1 MDIQS
6 FDFDN
11 LASNPTDVF
20 GEKKT
25 DGTDN
30 RFYKLKRDEN
40 GNGAAIIRFLPD
52 PNMKLMQQI
61 YKINVN
67 NQKGNDR
74 RWVSELSPQ
83 NINQPDPFHKAWAD
97 LWQAGKKEEARK
109 FARQTRYYANILVVK
124 DPATPENE
132 GKVFL
137 LDMSQSLKLMLENAI
152 FPSDADRALGAEPK
166 ALFNPLQGHNFK
178 LVSSKAATSFI
189 TYEKSSVVDAVTSV
203 FDSKEEAV
211 TFIKENC
218 HPLDDF
224 LKPEAYKSYAEL
236 QEKLDYVM
244 FRDAGASIQ
253 TAAKPAGEVVDA
265 TGTTGLTEGQMLQK
279 EQDQSLDKFLNSI

>member
-6 FDFDN
+6 FDFDK
-11 LASNPTDVF
+11 LASSQEQAF
-20 GEKKT
+20 GEKKA
-25 DGTDN
+25 DFGDD

-61 YKINVN
+61 FRINVN
-67 NQKGNDR
+67 NQKGAER

-97 LWQAGKKEEARK
+97 LWQAGKKEEARM
-109 FARQTRYYANILVVK
+109 FARQTRFYTNILVIK
-124 DPATPENE
+124 DPANPANE

-137 LDMSQSLKLMLENAI
+137 LDLSQSLKLMLENAM
-152 FPSDADRALGAEPK
+152 FPSEADRALGAEPK

-178 LVSSKAATSFI
+178 LVSSKAATGFI
-189 TYEKSSVVDAVTSV
+189 TYEKSSVMDPVTSV

-218 HPLDDF
+218 YPLDDF
-224 LKPEAYKSYAEL
+224 LKPEAYKSYEEL
-236 QEKLDYVM
+236 QQKLDYVL
-244 FRDAGASIQ
+244 FRDAPAAT

-265 TGTTGLTEGQMLQK
+265 TGLTEAQLLHK
-279 EQDQSLDKFLNSI
+279 EQSKDLDTFLDTI

>member
-6 FDFDN
+6 FDFDK
-11 LASNPTDVF
+11 LASSQEQAF

-25 DGTDN
+25 EFGDD

-52 PNMKLMQQI
+52 PNMKLLQQL
-61 YKINVN
+61 YRINCN
-67 NQKGNDR
+67 GQKGAER

-83 NINQPDPFHKAWAD
+83 NINQPDPFHKMWAD
-97 LWQAGKKEEARK
+97 LWQAGKKEEARQ
-109 FARQTRYYANILVVK
+109 FARQTRFYTNILVIK
-124 DPATPENE
+124 DPAEPANE

-137 LDMSQSLKLMLENAI
+137 LDLSQSLKLMLENAM
-152 FPSDADRALGAEPK
+152 FPSDADRALGAEAK

-178 LVSSKAATSFI
+178 LVSSKAATGFI

-218 HPLDDF
+218 YPLDDF
-224 LKPEAYKSYAEL
+224 LKPEAYKSYEEL
-236 QEKLDYVM
+236 QQKLEYVM
-244 FRDAGASIQ
+244 FRDGSAAPAT
-253 TAAKPAGEVVDA
+253 TAKAATSEVVDSSN
-265 TGTTGLTEGQMLQK
+265 LTEAQMLHK
-279 EQDQSLDKFLNSI
+279 EQAKDLDSFLDTI

>member
-6 FDFDN
+6 FDFDK
-11 LASNPTDVF
+11 LASSQEQAF
-20 GEKKT
+20 GEKKA
-25 DGTDN
+25 DFGDD

-61 YKINVN
+61 FRINVN
-67 NQKGNDR
+67 NQKGAER

-97 LWQAGKKEEARK
+97 LWQAGKKEEARM
-109 FARQTRYYANILVVK
+109 FARQTRFYTNILVIK
-124 DPATPENE
+124 DPANPANE

-137 LDMSQSLKLMLENAI
+137 LDLSQSLKLMLENAM
-152 FPSDADRALGAEPK
+152 FPSEADRALGAEPK

-178 LVSSKAATSFI
+178 LVSSKAATGFI

-218 HPLDDF
+218 YPLDDF
-224 LKPEAYKSYAEL
+224 LKPEAYKSYEEL
-236 QEKLDYVM
+236 QEKLNYVM
-244 FRDAGASIQ
+244 FHDTPA
-253 TAAKPAGEVVDA
+253 TAQSAKSAEVVDA
-265 TGTTGLTEGQMLQK
+265 TGLTEAQILHK
-279 EQDQSLDKFLNSI
+279 EQSNDLDSLLDSI

>member
-6 FDFDN
+6 FDFDK
-11 LASNPTDVF
+11 LASSQEQAF
-20 GEKKT
+20 GEKKA
-25 DGTDN
+25 DFGDD

-61 YKINVN
+61 FRINVN
-67 NQKGNDR
+67 NQKGAER

-97 LWQAGKKEEARK
+97 LWQAGKKEEARQ
-109 FARQTRYYANILVVK
+109 FARQTRFYTNILVIK
-124 DPATPENE
+124 DPAEPANE

-137 LDMSQSLKLMLENAI
+137 LDLSQSLKLMLENAM

-178 LVSSKAATSFI
+178 LVSSKAATGFI

-218 HPLDDF
+218 YPLDDF
-224 LKPEAYKSYAEL
+224 LKPEAYKSYEEL
-236 QEKLDYVM
+236 QEKLNYVM
-244 FRDAGASIQ
+244 FRDTPATAQGAKS
-253 TAAKPAGEVVDA
+253 AEVVDA
-265 TGTTGLTEGQMLQK
+265 TGLTEAQILHK
-279 EQDQSLDKFLNSI
+279 EQSNDLDSLLDSI

>member
-11 LASNPTDVF
+11 LASNPADVF

-25 DGTDN
+25 DGADN

-40 GNGAAIIRFLPD
+40 GNGAVIIRFLPD
-52 PNMKLMQQI
+52 PNMKMLQQI

-137 LDMSQSLKLMLENAI
+137 LDMSQSLKQMLENAM

-178 LVSSKAATSFI
+178 LVSAKEATGFI
-189 TYEKSSVVDAVTSV
+189 GYSKSSVVDAVTSV

-211 TFIKENC
+211 KFIQENC
-218 HPLDDF
+218 YPLDDF
-224 LKPEAYKSYAEL
+224 LKPEAYKSYEEL
-236 QEKLDYVM
+236 QQKLDYVM
-244 FRDAGASIQ
+244 FRDAPAT

-265 TGTTGLTEGQMLQK
+265 TGLTEAQILHK
-279 EQDQSLDKFLNSI
+279 EQSNDLDSLLDSI

>member
-6 FDFDN
+6 FDFDK
-11 LASNPTDVF
+11 LASSQEQAF
-20 GEKKT
+20 GEKKA
-25 DGTDN
+25 DFGDD

-61 YKINVN
+61 FRINVN
-67 NQKGNDR
+67 NQKGAER

-97 LWQAGKKEEARK
+97 LWQAGKKEEARM
-109 FARQTRYYANILVVK
+109 FARQTRFYTNILVIK
-124 DPATPENE
+124 DPANPANE

-137 LDMSQSLKLMLENAI
+137 LDLSQSLKLMLENAM
-152 FPSDADRALGAEPK
+152 FPSEADRALGAEPK

-178 LVSSKAATSFI
+178 LVSSKAATGFI
-189 TYEKSSVVDAVTSV
+189 TYEKSSVMDPVTSV

-218 HPLDDF
+218 YPLDDF
-224 LKPEAYKSYAEL
+224 LKPEAYKSYEEL
-236 QEKLDYVM
+236 QQKLDYVL
-244 FRDAGASIQ
+244 FRDAPATT

-265 TGTTGLTEGQMLQK
+265 TGLTEAQMLHK
-279 EQDQSLDKFLNSI
+279 EQSKDLDKFLDTI

>member
-6 FDFDN
+6 FDFDK
-11 LASNPTDVF
+11 LASSQEQAF
-20 GEKKT
+20 GEKKA
-25 DGTDN
+25 DFGDD

-61 YKINVN
+61 FRINVN
-67 NQKGNDR
+67 NQKGAER

-97 LWQAGKKEEARK
+97 LWQAGKKEEARM
-109 FARQTRYYANILVVK
+109 FARQTRFYTNILVIK
-124 DPATPENE
+124 DPANPANE

-137 LDMSQSLKLMLENAI
+137 LDLSQSLKLMLENAM
-152 FPSDADRALGAEPK
+152 FPSEADRALGAEPK

-178 LVSSKAATSFI
+178 LVSSKAATGFI
-189 TYEKSSVVDAVTSV
+189 TYEKSSVMDPVTSV

-218 HPLDDF
+218 YPLDDF
-224 LKPEAYKSYAEL
+224 LKPEAYKSYEEL
-236 QEKLDYVM
+236 QQKLDYVL
-244 FRDAGASIQ
+244 FRDTPATT

-265 TGTTGLTEGQMLQK
+265 TGLTEAQILHK
-279 EQDQSLDKFLNSI
+279 EQSNDLDSLLDSI

>member
-6 FDFDN
+6 FDFDK
-11 LASNPTDVF
+11 LASNQADVF

-25 DGTDN
+25 EFGDD

-52 PNMKLMQQI
+52 PNLKLMSQI

-67 NQKGNDR
+67 NQKGAEK

-97 LWQAGKKEEARK
+97 LWQQGKKEEARK
-109 FARQTRYYANILVVK
+109 FARQTRYYANILIVK

-137 LDMSQSLKLMLENAI
+137 LDMSQSLKLMLENAM

-178 LVSSKAATSFI
+178 LVSSKAATGFI

-211 TFIKENC
+211 AFIKENC
-218 HPLDDF
+218 YPLDDF
-224 LKPEAYKSYAEL
+224 LKPEAYKSYEEL
-236 QEKLDYVM
+236 QQKLDYVM
-244 FRDAGASIQ
+244 FRDAPATGA
-253 TAAKPAGEVVDA
+253 TAQSAKSAEVVDA
-265 TGTTGLTEGQMLQK
+265 TGLTEAQILHK
-279 EQDQSLDKFLNSI
+279 EQTNDLDSLLDSI

>member
-6 FDFDN
+6 FDFDK
-11 LASNPTDVF
+11 LASSQEQAF
-20 GEKKT
+20 GEKKS
-25 DGTDN
+25 DFGDD

-52 PNMKLMQQI
+52 PNMKLLQQL
-61 YKINVN
+61 YRINCN
-67 NQKGNDR
+67 GQKGAER

-83 NINQPDPFHKAWAD
+83 NINQPDPFHKMWAD
-97 LWQAGKKEEARK
+97 LWQAGKKEEARQ
-109 FARQTRYYANILVVK
+109 FARQTRFYTNILVIK
-124 DPATPENE
+124 DPAEPANE

-137 LDMSQSLKLMLENAI
+137 LDLSQSLKLMLENAM

-178 LVSSKAATSFI
+178 LVSSKAATGFI
-189 TYEKSSVVDAVTSV
+189 TYEKSSVMDPVTSV

-218 HPLDDF
+218 YPLDDF
-224 LKPEAYKSYAEL
+224 LKPEAYKSYEEL
-236 QEKLDYVM
+236 QQKLDYVL
-244 FRDAGASIQ
+244 FRDAPATT

-265 TGTTGLTEGQMLQK
+265 TGLTEAQILHK
-279 EQDQSLDKFLNSI
+279 EQTNDLDSLLDSI

>member
-6 FDFDN
+6 FDFDK
-11 LASNPTDVF
+11 LASSQEQAF
-20 GEKKT
+20 GEKKA
-25 DGTDN
+25 DFGDD

-52 PNMKLMQQI
+52 PNMKLLQQL
-61 YKINVN
+61 YRINCN
-67 NQKGNDR
+67 GQKGAER

-83 NINQPDPFHKAWAD
+83 NINQPDPFHKMWAD
-97 LWQAGKKEEARK
+97 LWQAGKKEEARQ
-109 FARQTRYYANILVVK
+109 FARQTRFYTNILVIK
-124 DPATPENE
+124 DPAEPANE

-137 LDMSQSLKLMLENAI
+137 LDLSQSLKLMLENAM

-178 LVSSKAATSFI
+178 LVSSKAATGFI

-224 LKPEAYKSYAEL
+224 LKPEAYKSYEEL
-236 QEKLDYVM
+236 QEKLNYVM
-244 FRDAGASIQ
+244 FRDTPATST
-253 TAAKPAGEVVDA
+253 TAKSAEVVDA
-265 TGTTGLTEGQMLQK
+265 TGLTEAQILHK
-279 EQDQSLDKFLNSI
+279 EQTNDLDSLLDSI

>member
-6 FDFDN
+6 FDFDK
-11 LASNPTDVF
+11 LASSQEQAF
-20 GEKKT
+20 GEKKA
-25 DGTDN
+25 DFGDD

-52 PNMKLMQQI
+52 PNMKLLQQL
-61 YKINVN
+61 YRINCN
-67 NQKGNDR
+67 GQKGAER

-83 NINQPDPFHKAWAD
+83 NINQPDPFHKMWAD
-97 LWQAGKKEEARK
+97 LWQQGKKEEARQ
-109 FARQTRYYANILVVK
+109 FARQTRFYTNILVIK
-124 DPATPENE
+124 DPAEPANE

-137 LDMSQSLKLMLENAI
+137 LDLSQSLKLMLENAM

-178 LVSSKAATSFI
+178 LVSSKAATGFI

-211 TFIKENC
+211 AFIKENC
-218 HPLDDF
+218 YPLDDF

-236 QEKLDYVM
+236 QEKLNYVM
-244 FRDAGASIQ
+244 FRDTPA
-253 TAAKPAGEVVDA
+253 TAQSAKSAEVVDA
-265 TGTTGLTEGQMLQK
+265 TGLTEAQILHK
-279 EQDQSLDKFLNSI
+279 EQSNDLDSLLDSI

>member
-6 FDFDN
+6 FDFDK
-11 LASNPTDVF
+11 LASSQEQAF
-20 GEKKT
+20 GEKKA
-25 DGTDN
+25 DFGDD

-61 YKINVN
+61 FRINVN
-67 NQKGNDR
+67 NQKGAER

-97 LWQAGKKEEARK
+97 LWQAGKKEEARM
-109 FARQTRYYANILVVK
+109 FARQTRFYTNILVIK
-124 DPATPENE
+124 DPANPANE

-137 LDMSQSLKLMLENAI
+137 LDLSQSLKLMLENAM
-152 FPSDADRALGAEPK
+152 FPSEADRALGAEPK

-178 LVSSKAATSFI
+178 LVSSKAATGFI

-218 HPLDDF
+218 YPLDDF

-236 QEKLDYVM
+236 QEKLNYVM
-244 FRDAGASIQ
+244 FRDTPATVQS
-253 TAAKPAGEVVDA
+253 AKSAEVVDA
-265 TGTTGLTEGQMLQK
+265 TGLTEAQILHK
-279 EQDQSLDKFLNSI
+279 EQSNDLDSLLDSI

>member
-6 FDFDN
+6 FDFDK
-11 LASNPTDVF
+11 LASSQEQAF
-20 GEKKT
+20 GEKKS
-25 DGTDN
+25 DFGDD

-52 PNMKLMQQI
+52 PNMKLLQQL
-61 YKINVN
+61 YRINCN
-67 NQKGNDR
+67 GQKGAER

-83 NINQPDPFHKAWAD
+83 NINQPDPFHKMWAD
-97 LWQAGKKEEARK
+97 LWQAGKKEEARQ
-109 FARQTRYYANILVVK
+109 FARQTRFYTNILVIK
-124 DPATPENE
+124 DPAEPANE

-137 LDMSQSLKLMLENAI
+137 LDLSQSLKLMLENAM

-178 LVSSKAATSFI
+178 LVSSKAATGFI

-218 HPLDDF
+218 YPLDDF
-224 LKPEAYKSYAEL
+224 LKPEAYKSYEEL
-236 QEKLDYVM
+236 QAKLEYVM
-244 FRDAGASIQ
+244 FRDAPATAQGAKS
-253 TAAKPAGEVVDA
+253 AEVVDA
-265 TGTTGLTEGQMLQK
+265 TGLTEAQILHK
-279 EQDQSLDKFLNSI
+279 EQSNDLDSLLDSI

>member
-6 FDFDN
+6 FDFDK
-11 LASNPTDVF
+11 LASSQEQAF
-20 GEKKT
+20 GEKKA
-25 DGTDN
+25 DFGDD

-52 PNMKLMQQI
+52 PNMKLLQQL
-61 YKINVN
+61 YRINCN
-67 NQKGNDR
+67 GQKGAER

-83 NINQPDPFHKAWAD
+83 NINQPDPFHKMWAD
-97 LWQAGKKEEARK
+97 LWQQGKKEEARQ
-109 FARQTRYYANILVVK
+109 FARQTRFYTNILVIK
-124 DPATPENE
+124 DPAEPANE

-137 LDMSQSLKLMLENAI
+137 LDLSQSLKLMLENAM

-178 LVSSKAATSFI
+178 LVSSKAATGFI

-218 HPLDDF
+218 YPLDDF

-236 QEKLDYVM
+236 QEKLNYVM
-244 FRDAGASIQ
+244 FRDTPA
-253 TAAKPAGEVVDA
+253 TAQSAKSAEVVDA
-265 TGTTGLTEGQMLQK
+265 TGLTEAQILHK
-279 EQDQSLDKFLNSI
+279 EQSNDLDSLLDSI

>member
-6 FDFDN
+6 FDFDK
-11 LASNPTDVF
+11 LASSQEQVF

-25 DGTDN
+25 EAGDD

-52 PNMKLMQQI
+52 PNMKMLQQL
-61 YKINVN
+61 YRINVN
-67 NQKGNDR
+67 NQKGADR

-97 LWQAGKKEEARK
+97 LWQQGKKEEARK
-109 FARQTRYYANILVVK
+109 FARQTRFYTNILVIK
-124 DPATPENE
+124 DPANPANE

-137 LDMSQSLKLMLENAI
+137 LDLSQSLKLMLENAM
-152 FPSDADRALGAEPK
+152 FPSEADRALGAEAK

-178 LVSSKAATSFI
+178 LVSSKAATGFL
-189 TYEKSSVVDAVTSV
+189 TYEKSSVMDPVTSV

-211 TFIKENC
+211 AFIKENC
-218 HPLDDF
+218 YPLDDF
-224 LKPEAYKSYAEL
+224 LKPEIYKSYEEL
-236 QEKLDYVM
+236 QAKLEYVM
-244 FRDAGASIQ
+244 FRDGSATSAK
-253 TAAKPAGEVVDA
+253 AATSEVVDTSA
-265 TGTTGLTEGQMLQK
+265 NLTEAQMLHK
-279 EQDQSLDKFLNSI
+279 EQAKDLDSFLDTI

>member
-6 FDFDN
+6 FDFDK
-11 LASNPTDVF
+11 LASNPSDVF

-25 DGTDN
+25 DGVDN

-52 PNMKLMQQI
+52 PNMSLLQQI
-61 YKINVN
+61 WKINVN

-137 LDMSQSLKLMLENAI
+137 LDMSQSLKQMLETAM

-178 LVSSKAATSFI
+178 LVSSKEATGFLGYS
-189 TYEKSSVVDAVTSV
+189 KSGVMDPVTSV
-203 FDSKEEAV
+203 FDSKEQAV
-211 TFIKENC
+211 AFIKENC
-218 HPLDDF
+218 YPLGDF
-224 LKPEAYKSYAEL
+224 LKPEIYKSYEEL
-236 QEKLDYVM
+236 QQKLEYVM
-244 FRDAGASIQ
+244 FRDGSAAPAT
-253 TAAKPAGEVVDA
+253 TAKAATSEVVDSSN
-265 TGTTGLTEGQMLQK
+265 LTEAQMLHK
-279 EQDQSLDKFLNSI
+279 EQAKDLDSFLDTI

>member
-6 FDFDN
+6 FDFDK
-11 LASNPTDVF
+11 LASSQEQVF

-25 DGTDN
+25 EAGDD

-52 PNMKLMQQI
+52 PNLKMMLQLW
-61 YKINVN
+61 KINVN
-67 NQKGNDR
+67 NQKGADR

-97 LWQAGKKEEARK
+97 LWQQGKKEEARK
-109 FARQTRYYANILVVK
+109 FARQTRFYTNILVIK
-124 DPATPENE
+124 DPANPANE

-137 LDMSQSLKLMLENAI
+137 LDLSQSLKLMLENAM
-152 FPSDADRALGAEPK
+152 FPSDADRALGAEAK

-178 LVSSKAATSFI
+178 LVSSKAATGFI
-189 TYEKSSVVDAVTSV
+189 TYEKSSVMDPVTSV

-211 TFIKENC
+211 AFIKENC
-218 HPLDDF
+218 YPLDDF
-224 LKPEAYKSYAEL
+224 LKPEIYKSYEEL
-236 QEKLDYVM
+236 QAKLEYVM
-244 FRDAGASIQ
+244 FRDGSATPAK
-253 TAAKPAGEVVDA
+253 AATSEVVD
-265 TGTTGLTEGQMLQK
+265 TSTNLTEAQMLHK
-279 EQDQSLDKFLNSI
+279 EQAKDLDSFLDTI

>member
-6 FDFDN
+6 FDFDK
-11 LASNPTDVF
+11 LASSQEQAF
-20 GEKKT
+20 GEKKA
-25 DGTDN
+25 DFGDD

-61 YKINVN
+61 FRINVN
-67 NQKGNDR
+67 NQKGAER

-97 LWQAGKKEEARK
+97 LWQAGKKEEARM
-109 FARQTRYYANILVVK
+109 FARQTRFYTNILVIK
-124 DPATPENE
+124 DPANPANE

-137 LDMSQSLKLMLENAI
+137 LDLSQSLKLMLENAM
-152 FPSDADRALGAEPK
+152 FPSEADRALGAEPK

-178 LVSSKAATSFI
+178 LVSSKAATGFI
-189 TYEKSSVVDAVTSV
+189 TYEKSSVMDPVTSV

-218 HPLDDF
+218 YPLDDF
-224 LKPEAYKSYAEL
+224 LKPEAYKSYEEL
-236 QEKLDYVM
+236 QQKLDYVL
-244 FRDAGASIQ
+244 FRDAPATT

-265 TGTTGLTEGQMLQK
+265 TGLTEAQLLHK
-279 EQDQSLDKFLNSI
+279 EQSKDLDTFLDEI

>member
-6 FDFDN
+6 FDFDK
-11 LASNPTDVF
+11 LASSQEQAF
-20 GEKKT
+20 GEKKA
-25 DGTDN
+25 DFGDD

-52 PNMKLMQQI
+52 PNMKLLQQL
-61 YKINVN
+61 YRINCN
-67 NQKGNDR
+67 SQKGAER

-83 NINQPDPFHKAWAD
+83 NINQPDPFHKMWAD
-97 LWQAGKKEEARK
+97 LWQQGKKEEARQ
-109 FARQTRYYANILVVK
+109 FARQTRFYTNILVIK
-124 DPATPENE
+124 DPAEPANE

-137 LDMSQSLKLMLENAI
+137 LDLSQSLKLMLENAM

-178 LVSSKAATSFI
+178 LVSSKAATGFI

-218 HPLDDF
+218 YPLDDF
-224 LKPEAYKSYAEL
+224 LKPEAYKSYEEL
-236 QEKLDYVM
+236 QEKLNYVM
-244 FRDAGASIQ
+244 FRDTPA
-253 TAAKPAGEVVDA
+253 TAQSAKSAEVVDA
-265 TGTTGLTEGQMLQK
+265 TGLTEAQILHK
-279 EQDQSLDKFLNSI
+279 EQSNDLDSLLDSI

>member
-11 LASNPTDVF
+11 LASNPADVF

-25 DGTDN
+25 DSADN

-40 GNGAAIIRFLPD
+40 GNGAVIIRFLPD
-52 PNMKLMQQI
+52 PNMSLLQQI

-97 LWQAGKKEEARK
+97 LWQQGKKEEARK
-109 FARQTRYYANILVVK
+109 FARQTRFYTNILVIK
-124 DPATPENE
+124 DPANPANE

-137 LDMSQSLKLMLENAI
+137 LDLSQSLKLMLENAM
-152 FPSDADRALGAEPK
+152 FPSEADRALGAEAK

-178 LVSSKAATSFI
+178 LVSSKAATGFL
-189 TYEKSSVVDAVTSV
+189 TYEKSSVMDPVTSV

-211 TFIKENC
+211 AFIKENC
-218 HPLDDF
+218 YPLDDF
-224 LKPEAYKSYAEL
+224 LKPENYKTYEEL
-236 QEKLDYVM
+236 QQKLEYVM
-244 FRDAGASIQ
+244 FRDGTTPS
-253 TAAKPAGEVVDA
+253 TTAKPAGEVVDA
-265 TGTTGLTEGQMLQK
+265 TSLTEAQMLHK
-279 EQDQSLDKFLNSI
+279 EQAKDLDSFLDTI

>member
-6 FDFDN
+6 FDFDK
-11 LASNPTDVF
+11 LASSQEQAF
-20 GEKKT
+20 GEKKS
-25 DGTDN
+25 DFGDD

-52 PNMKLMQQI
+52 PNMKLLQQL
-61 YKINVN
+61 YRINCN
-67 NQKGNDR
+67 GQKGAER

-83 NINQPDPFHKAWAD
+83 NINQPDPFHKMWAD
-97 LWQAGKKEEARK
+97 LWQAGKKEEARQ
-109 FARQTRYYANILVVK
+109 FARQTRFYTNILVIK
-124 DPATPENE
+124 DPAEPANE

-137 LDMSQSLKLMLENAI
+137 LDLSQSLKLMLENAM

-178 LVSSKAATSFI
+178 LVSSKAATGFI

-218 HPLDDF
+218 YPLDDF
-224 LKPEAYKSYAEL
+224 LKPEAYKSYEEL
-236 QEKLDYVM
+236 QEKLNYVM
-244 FRDAGASIQ
+244 FRDTPA
-253 TAAKPAGEVVDA
+253 TAQSAKSAEVVDA
-265 TGTTGLTEGQMLQK
+265 TGLTEAQILHK
-279 EQDQSLDKFLNSI
+279 EQTNDLDSLLDSI

>member
-6 FDFDN
+6 FDFDK
-11 LASNPTDVF
+11 LASSQEQAF
-20 GEKKT
+20 GEKKS
-25 DGTDN
+25 DFGDD

-52 PNMKLMQQI
+52 PNMKLLQQL
-61 YKINVN
+61 YRINCN
-67 NQKGNDR
+67 GQKGAER

-83 NINQPDPFHKAWAD
+83 NINQPDPFHKMWAD
-97 LWQAGKKEEARK
+97 LWQQGKKEEARQ
-109 FARQTRYYANILVVK
+109 FARQTRFYTNILVIK
-124 DPATPENE
+124 DPAEPANE

-137 LDMSQSLKLMLENAI
+137 LDLSQSLKLMLENAM

-178 LVSSKAATSFI
+178 LVSSKAATGFI

-218 HPLDDF
+218 YPLDDF
-224 LKPEAYKSYAEL
+224 LKPEAYKSYEEL
-236 QEKLDYVM
+236 QEKLNYVM
-244 FRDAGASIQ
+244 FRDTPATAQGAKS
-253 TAAKPAGEVVDA
+253 AEVVDA
-265 TGTTGLTEGQMLQK
+265 TGLTEAQILHK
-279 EQDQSLDKFLNSI
+279 EQTNDLDSLLDSI

>member
-6 FDFDN
+6 FDFDK
-11 LASNPTDVF
+11 LASSQEQAF
-20 GEKKT
+20 GEKKA
-25 DGTDN
+25 DFGDD

-61 YKINVN
+61 FRINVN
-67 NQKGNDR
+67 NQKGAER

-97 LWQAGKKEEARK
+97 LWQAGKKEEARM
-109 FARQTRYYANILVVK
+109 FARQTRFYTNILVIK
-124 DPATPENE
+124 DPANPANE

-137 LDMSQSLKLMLENAI
+137 LDLSQSLKLMLENAM
-152 FPSDADRALGAEPK
+152 FPSEADRALGAEPK

-178 LVSSKAATSFI
+178 LVSSKAATGFI
-189 TYEKSSVVDAVTSV
+189 TYEKSSVMDPVTSV

-218 HPLDDF
+218 YPLDDF
-224 LKPEAYKSYAEL
+224 LKPEAYKSYEEL
-236 QEKLDYVM
+236 QQKLDYVL
-244 FRDAGASIQ
+244 FRDAPATT
-253 TAAKPAGEVVDA
+253 TAAKSAGEVVDA
-265 TGTTGLTEGQMLQK
+265 TGLTEAQILHK
-279 EQDQSLDKFLNSI
+279 EQSKDLDKFLDTI

>member
-11 LASNPTDVF
+11 LASKPSDVF
-20 GEKKT
+20 GENKT
-25 DGTDN
+25 DGADN

-52 PNMKLMQQI
+52 PNLKMLQQL
-61 YKINVN
+61 YRINCN
-67 NQKGNDR
+67 GQKGAER

-83 NINQPDPFHKAWAD
+83 NINQPDPFHKMWAD
-97 LWQAGKKEEARK
+97 LWQQGKKEEARQ
-109 FARQTRYYANILVVK
+109 FARQTRFYTNILVIK
-124 DPATPENE
+124 DPAEPANE

-137 LDMSQSLKLMLENAI
+137 LDLSQSLKLMLENAM

-178 LVSSKAATSFI
+178 LVSSKAATGFI

-218 HPLDDF
+218 YPLDDF
-224 LKPEAYKSYAEL
+224 LKPEAYKSYEEL
-236 QEKLDYVM
+236 QEKLNYVM
-244 FRDAGASIQ
+244 FRDTPATAQGAKS
-253 TAAKPAGEVVDA
+253 AEVVDA
-265 TGTTGLTEGQMLQK
+265 TGLTEAQILHK
-279 EQDQSLDKFLNSI
+279 EQTNDLDSLLDSI

>member
-6 FDFDN
+6 FDFDK
-11 LASNPTDVF
+11 LASSQEQAF
-20 GEKKT
+20 GEKKA
-25 DGTDN
+25 DFGDD

-61 YKINVN
+61 FRINVN
-67 NQKGNDR
+67 NQKGAER

-97 LWQAGKKEEARK
+97 LWQAGKKEEARM
-109 FARQTRYYANILVVK
+109 FARQTRFYTNILVIK
-124 DPATPENE
+124 DPANPANE

-137 LDMSQSLKLMLENAI
+137 LDLSQSLKLMLENAM
-152 FPSDADRALGAEPK
+152 FPSEADRSLGAEPK

-178 LVSSKAATSFI
+178 LVSSKAATGFI
-189 TYEKSSVVDAVTSV
+189 TYEKSSVMDPVTSV

-218 HPLDDF
+218 YPLDDF
-224 LKPEAYKSYAEL
+224 LKPEAYKSYEEL
-236 QEKLDYVM
+236 QQKLDYVL
-244 FRDAGASIQ
+244 FRDAPATT

-265 TGTTGLTEGQMLQK
+265 TGLTEAQLLHK
-279 EQDQSLDKFLNSI
+279 EQSKDLDTFLDTI

>member
-6 FDFDN
+6 FDFDK
-11 LASNPTDVF
+11 LASSQEQAF
-20 GEKKT
+20 GEKKA
-25 DGTDN
+25 DFGDD

-61 YKINVN
+61 FRINVN
-67 NQKGNDR
+67 NQKGAER

-97 LWQAGKKEEARK
+97 LWQAGKKEEARM
-109 FARQTRYYANILVVK
+109 FARQTRFYTNILVIK
-124 DPATPENE
+124 DPANPANE

-137 LDMSQSLKLMLENAI
+137 LDLSQSLKLMLENAM
-152 FPSDADRALGAEPK
+152 FPSEADRALGAEPK

-178 LVSSKAATSFI
+178 FVSSKAATGFI

-211 TFIKENC
+211 AFIKENC
-218 HPLDDF
+218 YPLDDF
-224 LKPEAYKSYAEL
+224 LKPEAYKSYEEL
-236 QEKLDYVM
+236 QEKLNYVM
-244 FRDAGASIQ
+244 FRDTPA
-253 TAAKPAGEVVDA
+253 TAQSAKSAEVVDA
-265 TGTTGLTEGQMLQK
+265 TGLTEAQILHK
-279 EQDQSLDKFLNSI
+279 EQTNDLDSLLDSI

>member
-6 FDFDN
+6 FDFDK
-11 LASNPTDVF
+11 LASSQEQAF
-20 GEKKT
+20 GEKKA
-25 DGTDN
+25 DFGDD

-61 YKINVN
+61 FRINVN
-67 NQKGNDR
+67 NQKGAER

-97 LWQAGKKEEARK
+97 LWQAGKKEEARM
-109 FARQTRYYANILVVK
+109 FARQTRFYTNILVIK
-124 DPATPENE
+124 DPANPANE

-137 LDMSQSLKLMLENAI
+137 LDLSQSLKLMLENAM
-152 FPSDADRALGAEPK
+152 FPSEADRALGAEPK

-178 LVSSKAATSFI
+178 LVSSKAATGFI
-189 TYEKSSVVDAVTSV
+189 TYEKSSVMDPVTSV

-211 TFIKENC
+211 TFINENC
-218 HPLDDF
+218 YPLDDF

-236 QEKLDYVM
+236 QEKLNYVM
-244 FRDAGASIQ
+244 FRDTPATVQS
-253 TAAKPAGEVVDA
+253 AKSAEVVDA
-265 TGTTGLTEGQMLQK
+265 TGLTEAQILHK
-279 EQDQSLDKFLNSI
+279 EQSNDLDSLLDSI

>member
-6 FDFDN
+6 FDFDK
-11 LASNPTDVF
+11 LASSQEQAF
-20 GEKKT
+20 GEKKA
-25 DGTDN
+25 DFGDD

-61 YKINVN
+61 FRINVN
-67 NQKGNDR
+67 NQKGAER

-97 LWQAGKKEEARK
+97 LWQAGKKEEARM
-109 FARQTRYYANILVVK
+109 FARQTRFYTNILVIK
-124 DPATPENE
+124 DPANPANE

-137 LDMSQSLKLMLENAI
+137 LDLSQSLKLMLENAM
-152 FPSDADRALGAEPK
+152 FPSEADRALGAEPK

-178 LVSSKAATSFI
+178 LVSSKAATGFI

-218 HPLDDF
+218 YPLDDF
-224 LKPEAYKSYAEL
+224 LKPEAYKSYEEL
-236 QEKLDYVM
+236 QQKLDYVL
-244 FRDAGASIQ
+244 FRDAPATQ
-253 TAAKPAGEVVDA
+253 TAKPAGEVVDA
-265 TGTTGLTEGQMLQK
+265 TGLTEAQILHK
-279 EQDQSLDKFLNSI
+279 EQSKDLDKFLDTI

>member
-6 FDFDN
+6 FDFDK
-11 LASNPTDVF
+11 LASSQEQAF
-20 GEKKT
+20 GEKKS
-25 DGTDN
+25 DFGDD

-52 PNMKLMQQI
+52 PNMKLLQQL
-61 YKINVN
+61 YRINCN
-67 NQKGNDR
+67 GQKGAER

-83 NINQPDPFHKAWAD
+83 NINQPDPFHKMWAD
-97 LWQAGKKEEARK
+97 LWQAGKKEEARQ
-109 FARQTRYYANILVVK
+109 FARQTRFYTNILVIK
-124 DPATPENE
+124 DPAEPANE

-137 LDMSQSLKLMLENAI
+137 LDLSQSLKLMLENAM

-178 LVSSKAATSFI
+178 LVSSKAATGFI

-218 HPLDDF
+218 YPLDDF
-224 LKPEAYKSYAEL
+224 LKPEAYKSYEEL
-236 QEKLDYVM
+236 QEL
-244 FRDAGASIQ
+244 
-253 TAAKPAGEVVDA
+253 
-265 TGTTGLTEGQMLQK
+265 
-279 EQDQSLDKFLNSI
+279 SLIHI

>member
-6 FDFDN
+6 FDFDK
-11 LASNPTDVF
+11 LASSQEQAF
-20 GEKKT
+20 GEKKA
-25 DGTDN
+25 DFGDD

-61 YKINVN
+61 FRINVN
-67 NQKGNDR
+67 NQKGAER

-97 LWQAGKKEEARK
+97 LWQAGKKEEARM
-109 FARQTRYYANILVVK
+109 FARQTRFYTNILVIK
-124 DPATPENE
+124 DPANPANE

-137 LDMSQSLKLMLENAI
+137 LDLSQSLKLMLENAM
-152 FPSDADRALGAEPK
+152 FPSEADRALGAEPK

-178 LVSSKAATSFI
+178 LVSSKAATGFI
-189 TYEKSSVVDAVTSV
+189 TYEKSSVMDPVTSV

-218 HPLDDF
+218 YPLDDF
-224 LKPEAYKSYAEL
+224 LKPEAYKSYEEL
-236 QEKLDYVM
+236 QQKLDYVL
-244 FRDAGASIQ
+244 FRDAPATT

-265 TGTTGLTEGQMLQK
+265 TGLTEAQLLHK
-279 EQDQSLDKFLNSI
+279 EQSKDLDTFLDTI

>member
-11 LASNPTDVF
+11 LASNPADVF

-25 DGTDN
+25 DGADN

-52 PNMKLMQQI
+52 PNLKMLQQI
-61 YKINVN
+61 WKINVN

-97 LWQAGKKEEARK
+97 LWQQGKKEEARK
-109 FARQTRYYANILVVK
+109 FARQTRYYANILVIK

-137 LDMSQSLKLMLENAI
+137 LDMSQSLKQMLENAM
-152 FPSDADRALGAEPK
+152 FPSDADRSLGAEPK

-178 LVSSKAATSFI
+178 LVSAKESTGFLGYS
-189 TYEKSSVVDAVTSV
+189 KSSVVDQVTSV

-218 HPLDDF
+218 YPLDDF
-224 LKPEAYKSYAEL
+224 LKPEAYKSYEEL
-236 QEKLDYVM
+236 QEKLNYVM
-244 FRDAGASIQ
+244 FRDAPA
-253 TAAKPAGEVVDA
+253 TAQSAKSAEVVDA
-265 TGTTGLTEGQMLQK
+265 TGLTEAQILHK
-279 EQDQSLDKFLNSI
+279 EQSNDLDRLLDSY

>member
-6 FDFDN
+6 FDFDK
-11 LASNPTDVF
+11 LASSQEQAF
-20 GEKKT
+20 GEKKA
-25 DGTDN
+25 DFGDD

-52 PNMKLMQQI
+52 PNMKLLQQL
-61 YKINVN
+61 YRINCN
-67 NQKGNDR
+67 GQKGAER

-83 NINQPDPFHKAWAD
+83 NINQPDPFHKMWAD
-97 LWQAGKKEEARK
+97 LWQQGKKEEARQ
-109 FARQTRYYANILVVK
+109 FARQTRFYTNILVIK
-124 DPATPENE
+124 DPAEPANE

-137 LDMSQSLKLMLENAI
+137 LDLSQSLKLMLENAM

-178 LVSSKAATSFI
+178 LVSSKAATGFI
-189 TYEKSSVVDAVTSV
+189 TYEKSSVMDPVTSV

-218 HPLDDF
+218 YPLDDF
-224 LKPEAYKSYAEL
+224 LKPEAYKSYEEL
-236 QEKLDYVM
+236 QQKLDYVL
-244 FRDAGASIQ
+244 FRDAPATAQGAKS
-253 TAAKPAGEVVDA
+253 AEVVDA
-265 TGTTGLTEGQMLQK
+265 TGLTEAQILHK
-279 EQDQSLDKFLNSI
+279 EQSNDLDSLLDSI

>member
-6 FDFDN
+6 FDFDK
-11 LASNPTDVF
+11 LASSQEQAF
-20 GEKKT
+20 GEKKS
-25 DGTDN
+25 DFGDD

-52 PNMKLMQQI
+52 PNMKLLQQL
-61 YKINVN
+61 YRINCN
-67 NQKGNDR
+67 GQKGAER

-83 NINQPDPFHKAWAD
+83 NINQPDPFHKMWAD
-97 LWQAGKKEEARK
+97 LWQAGKKEEARQ
-109 FARQTRYYANILVVK
+109 FARQTRFYTNILVIK
-124 DPATPENE
+124 DPAEPANE

-137 LDMSQSLKLMLENAI
+137 LDLSQSLKLMLENAM

-178 LVSSKAATSFI
+178 LVSSKAATGFI

-218 HPLDDF
+218 YPLDDF
-224 LKPEAYKSYAEL
+224 LKPEAYKSYEEL
-236 QEKLDYVM
+236 QEKLNYVM
-244 FRDAGASIQ
+244 FRDTPATTAQGAKS
-253 TAAKPAGEVVDA
+253 AEVVDA
-265 TGTTGLTEGQMLQK
+265 TGLTEAQILHK
-279 EQDQSLDKFLNSI
+279 EQSNNLDSLLDSI

>member
-11 LASNPTDVF
+11 LATNPADAF

-25 DGTDN
+25 DGADN

-52 PNMKLMQQI
+52 PSMKLLQQV
-61 YKINVN
+61 YRINCN

-83 NINQPDPFHKAWAD
+83 NINQPDPFHKMWAD

-124 DPATPENE
+124 DPANPDNE

-137 LDMSQSLKLMLENAI
+137 LDMSQSLKQMLENAM

-178 LVSSKAATSFI
+178 LVSAKESTGFLGYS
-189 TYEKSSVVDAVTSV
+189 KSSVVDQVSSV

-211 TFIKENC
+211 KFIQENC
-218 HPLDDF
+218 YPLDDF
-224 LKPEAYKSYAEL
+224 LKPEAYKSYEEL
-236 QEKLDYVM
+236 QQKLDYVM
-244 FRDAGASIQ
+244 FRDAPAVSTGATQ
-253 TAAKPAGEVVDA
+253 TSEVVDA
-265 TGTTGLTEGQMLQK
+265 GLTEAQLLRK
-279 EQDQSLDKFLNSI
+279 EQAKDLDSFLNDI